1 VLKTAK
7 IQQQILGANLMYHF
21 LSFSCL
27 GLQ

>member
-7 IQQQILGANLMYHF
+7 IQQQILGANLK